1 MRYIICISFEK
12 TAGGRGAG
20 LSSGSVGKMLG
31 ALGILP
37 DYVGAKPSGTFSCW
51 LQARAN

>member
-1 MRYIICISFEK
+1 MQNPRK
-12 TAGGRGAG
+12 PAGGRGAG
-20 LSSGSVGKMLG
+20 LASCDYGKMLG
-31 ALGILP
+31 ALSILL